1 MPNPVIDNNAKNTAC
16 SDGVMVAQMDQRP
29 KVTVGAQ
36 SPLAHADFANQAK
49 HGRQQGG
56 VYLQEHKLLGHMV
69 LRGNRDDIDFSHAIA
84 SILGVPL
91 PPALTHHENGELS
104 IRWISP
110 DEWLVIL
117 PDEQTFALE
126 ARLREALTGHF
137 SIVNVSG
144 AQTLL
149 TLSGSDARSVLQ
161 KSTGYD
167 VHPSN
172 FAIGKSVTTTFAKTQ
187 CVLCRHD
194 EDSWQI
200 VVRRSFADYLWLW
213 LQDASAEFGLV
224 IRQ

>member
-1 MPNPVIDNNAKNTAC
+1 MPNPVIDKDAKNTSC
-16 SDGVMVAQMDQRP
+16 SDSVVAQMDQLP
-29 KVTVGAQ
+29 KVNVSAQ
-36 SPLAHADFANQAK
+36 SPLAHASFADQAK
-49 HGRQQGG
+49 HGTQQGG
-56 VYLQEHKLLGHMV
+56 VYLQEHKLLGHIV

-84 SILGVPL
+84 NILGLPL
-91 PPALTHHENGELS
+91 PPALTRHACGELS

-117 PDEQTFALE
+117 PGEQTFELE
-126 ARLREALTGHF
+126 SRLREALTGHF

-149 TLSGSDARSVLQ
+149 TLSGSDAGSVLQ

-167 VHPSN
+167 VHPST
-172 FAIGKSVTTTFAKTQ
+172 FAIGKTVTTTFAKTQ

-200 VVRRSFADYLWLW
+200 VIRRSFADYLWLW

-224 IRQ
+224 IRE